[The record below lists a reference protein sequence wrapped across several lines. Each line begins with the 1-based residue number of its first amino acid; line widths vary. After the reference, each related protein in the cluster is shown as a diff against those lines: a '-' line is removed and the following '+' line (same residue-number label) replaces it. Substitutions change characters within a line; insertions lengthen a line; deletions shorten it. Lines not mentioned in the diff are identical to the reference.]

1 MIEFLLSKAS
11 IKPLKLVGRA
21 DLALSRVHSAVSRWM
36 LHLLHALELPVNI
49 LLLIKQ
55 SLPALSAIHEIFFD
69 TKHGLT

>member
-1 MIEFLLSKAS
+1 
-11 IKPLKLVGRA
+11 
-21 DLALSRVHSAVSRWM
+21 M

>member
-1 MIEFLLSKAS
+1 
-11 IKPLKLVGRA
+11 
-21 DLALSRVHSAVSRWM
+21 M

-55 SLPALSAIHEIFFD
+55 SLSALSAIHEIFFD